1 MRSAIGLP
9 DESFSGAP
17 CVHTV
22 EHGLK
27 VWYDRFGGNCN
38 YLPRRH
44 EFLRG
49 QDVQLDM
56 PLRSGPLALYL
67 LLRRTPVAAGCP

>member
-22 EHGLK
+22 EPGLK
-27 VWYDRFGGNCN
+27 VLYDKLGGNCN

-44 EFLRG
+44 KLLRG
-49 QDVQLDM
+49 QNVQLDM
-56 PLRSGPLALYL
+56 PLRSGPLSLYL
-67 LLRRTPVAAGCP
+67 LLR